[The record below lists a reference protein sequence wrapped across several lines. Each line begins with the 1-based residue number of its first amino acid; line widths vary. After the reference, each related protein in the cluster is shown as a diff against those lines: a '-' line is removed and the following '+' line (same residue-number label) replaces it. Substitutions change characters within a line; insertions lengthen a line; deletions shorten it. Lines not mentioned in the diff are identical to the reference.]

1 MVPEEIHLNF
11 SSLIFVFKSL
21 PLHFLPSVLT
31 SLFPLI
37 ISILIKAKTTQHN
50 EVTDYEDMSI
60 EFGYDE
66 PVPIQ
71 GYTPNLKEYKVY
83 Y

>member
-1 MVPEEIHLNF
+1 M
-11 SSLIFVFKSL
+11 SSGIYRQIVEKSL
-21 PLHFLPSVLT
+21 SHHFLPSGLT

-37 ISILIKAKTTQHN
+37 ISILIKAETTQHN
-50 EVTDYEDMSI
+50 EVTDYEDISI
-60 EFGYDE
+60 EFGYDV

-71 GYTPNLKEYKVY
+71 GYTSNLKEYKVY